1 MAPWMTYDWV
11 WVPLLIWGAFVGM
24 GWLANRLI
32 IQRLSAAP
40 SLTWMGMVRDG
51 LSGVPVGVGVL
62 GGLAV
67 AIRVSHIP
75 SFWLHVSNQAIL
87 LLGIGFGTWV
97 CDRTVTTLLTNAMVT
112 QRAIPSSSIMV
123 NVMKLLVYALGTLTA
138 LHSVGISVAPI
149 ITALGIGGLA
159 VALALK
165 DTLSNLFAGIQLIVS
180 SQIRL
185 GDYVRV
191 GSDEGLVYDITWRN
205 TSIQSLSGNVVIV
218 PNTVLAMATITNYS
232 LPGKGLTCT
241 VTIELPI
248 QHDLSRIESIVL
260 DEVATL
266 ARSYSHIVGKGL
278 PSVRFV
284 AFTPTGVSLSVS
296 VPCAG
301 FESQSEW
308 RHVLIKALVQ
318 RFTQDHVAIP
328 HPVKEIHHI
337 HTPDIHTLV
346 EDDL

>member
-1 MAPWMTYDWV
+1 MIQWVSYEWV
-11 WVPLLIWGAFVGM
+11 WLPLLVWLVFVGI
-24 GWLANRLI
+24 GWLLNRLI
-32 IQRLSAAP
+32 MQRLSSVSP
-40 SLTWMGMVRDG
+40 LSWRGMVREAV
-51 LSGVPVGVGVL
+51 SGVTLVVGVL
-62 GGLAV
+62 LGLAV

-75 SFWLHVSNQAIL
+75 TFWLNVSNQGIL

-97 CDRTVTTLLTNAMVT
+97 SDRIITTLLTNVMVT
-112 QRAIPSSSIMV
+112 QRTMPSSSIMV
-123 NVMKLLVYALGTLTA
+123 NVVKILVYSLGALMA

-180 SQIRL
+180 NQIRL
-185 GDYVRV
+185 GDYVKV
-191 GSDEGLVYDITWRN
+191 GSDEGLVSDITWRN

-218 PNTVLAMATITNYS
+218 PNTVLATATITNYS
-232 LPGKGLTCT
+232 LPAKGFTCS

-248 QHDLSRIESIVL
+248 QHDLSRIESSIL
-260 DEVATL
+260 EEVVALTH
-266 ARSYSHIVGKGL
+266 SHPHVMGKGS
-278 PSVRFV
+278 PSVRFS
-284 AFTPTGVSLSVS
+284 AFTPTGVSLLVS

-301 FESQSEW
+301 FEYQSEL
-308 RHVLIKALVQ
+308 RHGLIKALMQ
-318 RFTQDHVAIP
+318 RFASDRVTIP

-337 HTPDIHTLV
+337 HTPV